1 MGEVWFLGFGGL
13 TLPFTPFSPR
23 LRSRSTSSSS
33 SLHPPSLRSR
43 PPYIQL
49 RGLGSVVSSPSVVRV
64 SAPPENEFG
73 APLLSR
79 EKATGGTQNT
89 ANMTAYRDGVGPSP
103 WGGSQLGPL

>member
-1 MGEVWFLGFGGL
+1 
-13 TLPFTPFSPR
+13 
-23 LRSRSTSSSS
+23 
-33 SLHPPSLRSR
+33 
-43 PPYIQL
+43 
-49 RGLGSVVSSPSVVRV
+49 VVRV

-103 WGGSQLGPL
+103 WGGVEPAWPPLNAPLGKMLQNQGRRLSVGSAME

>member
-1 MGEVWFLGFGGL
+1 
-13 TLPFTPFSPR
+13 
-23 LRSRSTSSSS
+23 
-33 SLHPPSLRSR
+33 
-43 PPYIQL
+43 
-49 RGLGSVVSSPSVVRV
+49 VVRV

-103 WGGSQLGPL
+103 WGGGGASLAPSKCATGQNAPKSRPTAISWFSHGMNGRADG